1 VNLPLDEL
9 RALSRLAGLQLD
21 DQQLLG
27 YQADLQGILAL
38 AARLAELPLA
48 GVEPCPYPRPLTLT
62 LQPDRPGPGL
72 PREVVL
78 RLAPAVAGE
87 RVRVPR
93 VVDGEG

>member
-1 VNLPLDEL
+1 MNLPLDEL

-48 GVEPCPYPRPLTLT
+48 GWS
-62 LQPDRPGPGL
+62 
-72 PREVVL
+72 
-78 RLAPAVAGE
+78 LAPTRGH
-87 RVRVPR
+87 
-93 VVDGEG
+93 